1 MAKKLADLEEFSTLE
16 LMAVCGSRAIKNC
29 EVVFVGTGLPMI
41 AALLAKRTHA
51 EGAKIVFEA
60 GFIDSN
66 AKDIALSIS
75 DSRLGWR
82 ASAAIGL
89 FETLGLM
96 LQGGHV
102 DLGFVGAAQIDQFG
116 NINTTYI
123 GSFEKPSVRLPGSGG
138 GNDIVSSA
146 KRIVIIM
153 THEKRKMVKKLDYLT
168 SPGFLNGPG
177 ARENAGLRGAG
188 PSLVVS
194 NLCQMDFEE
203 ETKRIRL
210 KTIHPGVT
218 VQQVL
223 ENSGFELIVPR
234 NVPTTDLPTCEEL
247 ELLRVI
253 DPTGI
258 YIPRT
263 K

>member
-1 MAKKLADLEEFSTLE
+1 
-16 LMAVCGSRAIKNC
+16 
-29 EVVFVGTGLPMI
+29 
-41 AALLAKRTHA
+41 
-51 EGAKIVFEA
+51 
-60 GFIDSN
+60 
-66 AKDIALSIS
+66 
-75 DSRLGWR
+75 
-82 ASAAIGL
+82 
-89 FETLGLM
+89 
-96 LQGGHV
+96 V
-102 DLGFVGAAQIDQFG
+102 DLGFVGAAQIDEFG

-168 SPGFLNGPG
+168 SPGFLDGPR
-177 ARENAGLRGAG
+177 AREDAGLRGAG

-194 NLCQMDFEE
+194 NLCQMDFEA

-223 ENSGFELIVPR
+223 ENSGFELIVPK
-234 NVPTTDLPTCEEL
+234 NVPMTDLPTCEEL